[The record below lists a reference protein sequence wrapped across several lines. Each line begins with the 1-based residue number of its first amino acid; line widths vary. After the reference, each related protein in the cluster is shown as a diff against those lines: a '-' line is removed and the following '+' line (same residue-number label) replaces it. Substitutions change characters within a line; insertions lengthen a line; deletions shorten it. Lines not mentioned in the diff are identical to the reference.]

1 MLLEWGFLLWLV
13 IFVKTTLLWVAAAI
27 YACASKKAAPAM
39 RHRMLATGIL
49 AALVIPL
56 LHTMAPNWTLLVL
69 PSTFDSSIPS
79 EASSQPVTE
88 LPTETQASISVE
100 GGDNAL
106 GAAGISELPQ
116 PDKYD
121 IDSWSDEPASNTP
134 SPTSITTP
142 QTTHTIP
149 NSTESGLDAF
159 TPVSRVESLI
169 LPLLTLIYLMGFGL
183 LAIRLLIGITTLSS
197 WRRRAQII
205 SDPGWDQALELA
217 KADIG
222 VKRPITLCHL
232 PVIQTPM
239 TWGILCPVIA
249 IPREL
254 FDQSSAT
261 DRRLILLHELAHI
274 RRMDWL
280 IQVLSILS
288 CSMNWFNPL
297 GWWMHRRMMLEAEL
311 ACDQHVVTVDHQPGT
326 YASFLAQ
333 LQHISL
339 TPRRI
344 PISIGIAMGGAR
356 SHLTRR
362 LAMLGRKGFANPQR
376 RTSLITTLLLGAM
389 ISLLGCIEITS
400 AQQRPEHQA
409 QRPLPK
415 EQPGDAD
422 VIQPDE
428 EAIVQNGLTQDQVD
442 EAIHRL
448 IAALYESQADDG
460 GWYGAFHDGPDEP
473 TSRNDWGP
481 SSMALLALVT
491 SGESPEKEAIQSG
504 LKHLTGQEITGLYP
518 LSMRTQLLS
527 KVADDETM
535 RRLLEIDTM
544 TLLNSAHELS
554 RFGYRV
560 GLDPQP
566 LIGRIDNSTTQY
578 GVIGVWSAG
587 QAGLKSPKNF
597 WSDVIANFLE
607 TQQPD
612 GGWSYSG
619 NRNTTES
626 MTVAGLTCLYLA
638 QQNIARQNATP
649 NRQIQDAIERG
660 LAFLE
665 DNYDPDQMVHSA
677 WDYRSDY
684 NWFGYARIGQLSGNW
699 RFNQTD
705 VYEDIASRI
714 ANDTRQFGNR
724 IHAMAFRLMFLA
736 ESSQPVWINKLK
748 IEDTAWNNR
757 PNDVYFL
764 NRYIGHYNRAALNWR
779 VVDLNT
785 SSKDWANAPVLWLSA
800 DDKIDWTNEQA
811 ENIKRYLDQGGTL
824 IANPEHQGKH
834 EAFRAS
840 IKQLAK
846 KMYPDLTFEI
856 MAEDHPLAT
865 RKERG
870 LVVPR
875 GVEVLNYKDRAII
888 VVPKQDWG
896 RAIQSDENPGIR
908 KHEAWYVLTNLF
920 DQVNEAGLI
929 KPRLYKP

>member
-1 MLLEWGFLLWLV
+1 MLLEWGFSLWLV

-27 YACASKKAAPAM
+27 CACASKKATPAM

-69 PSTFDSSIPS
+69 PSTFDSSIPR

-88 LPTETQASISVE
+88 LPTETQVSISVE

-106 GAAGISELPQ
+106 GAAGISEPPL
-116 PDKYD
+116 PDKYE
-121 IDSWSDEPASNTP
+121 IDSWSDEPVSNTP
-134 SPTSITTP
+134 SPTSITTS

-149 NSTESGLDAF
+149 NSSESGLDAF
-159 TPVSRVESLI
+159 TPVSRVERLI
-169 LPLLTLIYLMGFGL
+169 LPLLTLIYLTGFGL

-249 IPREL
+249 IPKEL

-344 PISIGIAMGGAR
+344 PISTGIAMGGAR

-362 LAMLGRKGFANPQR
+362 LAMLGQKGFANPQR

-389 ISLLGCIEITS
+389 ISLLGSIEITS

-422 VIQPDE
+422 VMQPDE

-473 TSRNDWGP
+473 ASRNDWGP

-491 SGESPEKEAIQSG
+491 AGELPEKEAIQSG

-527 KVADDETM
+527 KVADDEKM
-535 RRLLEIDTM
+535 RQLLEIDTM

-554 RFGYRV
+554 RFDYRV

-566 LIGRIDNSTTQY
+566 SRGRIDNSTTQY

-587 QAGLKSPKNF
+587 QAGLKSSKKF

-665 DNYDPDQMVHSA
+665 DNYDPDQMVDSA
-677 WDYRSDY
+677 WDYRLDY
-684 NWFGYARIGQLSGNW
+684 NWLGYARIGQLSGNW

-705 VYEDIASRI
+705 VYEDIANRI
-714 ANDTRQFGNR
+714 ANDNRQFGNR
-724 IHAMAFRLMFLA
+724 IHAMAFRLMFLT

-764 NRYIGHYNRAALNWR
+764 NQYIGHYNRAALNWR

-875 GVEVLNYKDRAII
+875 GVEALNYKDRAII

-896 RAIQSDENPGIR
+896 RAMQSDENPGIR